1 MDAFITTTLPI
12 SGMLLANFRHSML
25 WALIVGVILAFLLG
39 AGMGGNDVANA
50 FGTSVGS
57 GVLTVVKAYILA
69 SIFETLGAVLVGWSV
84 TDTMR
89 KGVVNTEQ
97 YSDNPKELILGQIA
111 ILGGCASW
119 LLMATLF
126 RMPVSTTHSLVG
138 ATVGFSVVLRGFQGI
153 RWIKIV
159 NIAVS
164 WVLSPV
170 LSGTVSVILYI
181 IVDVSVLRR
190 KQPLECGLLALPIFY
205 FVCIAF
211 NTFMVA
217 WEGSKCFLSFTVLH
231 FDKIPT
237 WGAILISLGCGLA
250 AALFVQ
256 FIVKPRIRRRIQANF
271 RKMEIM
277 REPAQP
283 AKTSHPSMQVSKPSS
298 KGLKCFTEMNVSK
311 RSKHFLESHQIA
323 ATRLE
328 DLVTER
334 NYALF
339 SSSKSTDE
347 VTFKAQPAKT
357 SHPSMQVSK
366 PSSKGLKCFTE
377 MNVSKRSKH
386 FLESHQIAATR
397 LEDLVTERNY
407 ALVSPIDEFES
418 FKVPIYILLYGVFS
432 ICVGLWLLGHRVIRT
447 VGTNMSE
454 INPATGFTIEFGAA
468 LTALVC
474 SKLGLPISTT
484 HCLVGSVVAVGLV
497 KSRERVKWSIFR
509 NIVISW
515 MVTVPVAGLIS
526 AGFMFLLKFAL

>member
-1 MDAFITTTLPI
+1 
-12 SGMLLANFRHSML
+12 ML

-217 WEGSKCFLSFTVLH
+217 WEGSKLLH

-256 FIVKPRIRRRIQANF
+256 FIVKPRIRRRIQGLFPYRTFFF
-271 RKMEIM
+271 R
-277 REPAQP
+277 
-283 AKTSHPSMQVSKPSS
+283 
-298 KGLKCFTEMNVSK
+298 G
-311 RSKHFLESHQIA
+311 
-323 ATRLE
+323 
-328 DLVTER
+328 
-334 NYALF
+334 
-339 SSSKSTDE
+339 
-347 VTFKAQPAKT
+347 
-357 SHPSMQVSK
+357 
-366 PSSKGLKCFTE
+366 
-377 MNVSKRSKH
+377 
-386 FLESHQIAATR
+386 
-397 LEDLVTERNY
+397 
-407 ALVSPIDEFES
+407 
-418 FKVPIYILLYGVFS
+418 
-432 ICVGLWLLGHRVIRT
+432 
-447 VGTNMSE
+447 MS
-454 INPATGFTIEFGAA
+454 
-468 LTALVC
+468 
-474 SKLGLPISTT
+474 
-484 HCLVGSVVAVGLV
+484 
-497 KSRERVKWSIFR
+497 RW
-509 NIVISW
+509 
-515 MVTVPVAGLIS
+515 
-526 AGFMFLLKFAL
+526 